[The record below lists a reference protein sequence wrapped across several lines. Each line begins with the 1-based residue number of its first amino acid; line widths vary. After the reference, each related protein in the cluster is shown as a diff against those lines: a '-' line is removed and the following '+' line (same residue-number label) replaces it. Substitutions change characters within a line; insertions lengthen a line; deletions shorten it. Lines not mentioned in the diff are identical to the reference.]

1 MTEEIRIYNG
11 EKRVS
16 SKWCWENWTSTCKRM
31 KLKHS
36 LTHHTKINAKWI
48 KDLNVRSEPQ
58 NHSQRRTQTE
68 HKSQQFFFN
77 LSPKVKKIKA
87 KINKW
92 DLIKPKSFVQLK
104 KRQNKKITFR
114 IGVNI
119 CK

>member
-1 MTEEIRIYNG
+1 M
-11 EKRVS
+11 
-16 SKWCWENWTSTCKRM
+16 
-31 KLKHS
+31 L
-36 LTHHTKINAKWI
+36 
-48 KDLNVRSEPQ
+48 DQ
-58 NHSQRRTQTE
+58 NHRTTPRGE
-68 HKSQQFFFN
+68 HRQNINHSNFFFN